1 MSFLDHECGFGAS
14 GSVNPNLGGL
24 EPEAKS
30 GAPWVPHH
38 PIRGSVRAEP
48 HEPSLF
54 RSSERTFP
62 LPASVRRIT
71 LPLTHRN

>member
-14 GSVNPNLGGL
+14 DSVNPNLGGI

-30 GAPWVPHH
+30 RALWVPHH

-48 HEPSLF
+48 NEPSQL
-54 RSSERTFP
+54 RSSERTVP

-71 LPLTHRN
+71 LQLMQRN